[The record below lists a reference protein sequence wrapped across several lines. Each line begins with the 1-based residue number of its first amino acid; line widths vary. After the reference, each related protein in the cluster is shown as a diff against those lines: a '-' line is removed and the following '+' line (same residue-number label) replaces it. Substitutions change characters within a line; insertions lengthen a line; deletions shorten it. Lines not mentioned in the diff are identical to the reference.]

1 MKRRYCRRAHP
12 RAPYI
17 LLVIVIAAAGAYAA
31 GRMSRGYVQPAHT
44 SPTAAPESVQTET
57 IVLDAYSFY
66 AIQFGAFDN
75 DADARALTES
85 YVSRGAAGYVLTDTR
100 SRAIGAAYENRSDAD
115 KVCANLTAQGIDT
128 YVYTVSAPR
137 VELRVK
143 AEPSLISAIRAG
155 HETSLNAIS
164 RLSQIALE
172 LDKGT
177 LSVDDARGAVSAVG
191 DTAEDARNNLET
203 ALNGRTHAATS
214 GILSELSAARAA
226 CDAINQQSSQNTMA
240 FSAKIKYNVIDLMQR
255 HVQFMK
261 MLIQPAASA

>member
-1 MKRRYCRRAHP
+1 MKRRYCRRGHP

-85 YVSRGAAGYVLTDTR
+85 YLTR
-100 SRAIGAAYENRSDAD
+100 SRAIGAAYESRSDAD

-155 HETSLNAIS
+155 HEASLDAIS
-164 RLSQIALE
+164 RLSQTALE

-191 DTAEDARNNLET
+191 DTAENARINLET

-214 GILSELSAARAA
+214 GILSELSACSDA
-226 CDAINQQSSQNTMA
+226 CAAINQQSSQNTMA

>member
-1 MKRRYCRRAHP
+1 MKRRYCRRGHP

-100 SRAIGAAYENRSDAD
+100 SRAIGAAYETVPTRTRYAQISPRRALTRMSTRYPRRAWN
-115 KVCANLTAQGIDT
+115 CALRQNL
-128 YVYTVSAPR
+128 
-137 VELRVK
+137 
-143 AEPSLISAIRAG
+143 
-155 HETSLNAIS
+155 
-164 RLSQIALE
+164 RLSLRYAP
-172 LDKGT
+172 G
-177 LSVDDARGAVSAVG
+177 
-191 DTAEDARNNLET
+191 
-203 ALNGRTHAATS
+203 
-214 GILSELSAARAA
+214 
-226 CDAINQQSSQNTMA
+226 
-240 FSAKIKYNVIDLMQR
+240 
-255 HVQFMK
+255 MK
-261 MLIQPAASA
+261 RRLTR

>member
-1 MKRRYCRRAHP
+1 M
-12 RAPYI
+12 
-17 LLVIVIAAAGAYAA
+17 
-31 GRMSRGYVQPAHT
+31 
-44 SPTAAPESVQTET
+44 
-57 IVLDAYSFY
+57 
-66 AIQFGAFDN
+66 
-75 DADARALTES
+75 
-85 YVSRGAAGYVLTDTR
+85 LTDTR

-177 LSVDDARGAVSAVG
+177 LSVDDARGAVSAIG

-214 GILSELSAARAA
+214 GILSELSSARAA

>member
-1 MKRRYCRRAHP
+1 MKRRYCRRSRP
-12 RAPYI
+12 RAPYV
-17 LLVIVIAAAGAYAA
+17 LLIIVIAASCAYAA
-31 GRMSRGYVQPAHT
+31 GRMSRGDVQSSRIA
-44 SPTAAPESVQTET
+44 PTAAPESVQTEPV
-57 IVLDAYSFY
+57 VLDAYSFY

-75 DADARALTES
+75 DADAQALTES

-100 SRAIGAAYENRSDAD
+100 SRAIGAAYETRSDAD
-115 KVCANLTAQGIDT
+115 KLCANLTAQGIDT

-143 AEPSLISAIRAG
+143 AEQPLIAAIRAG
-155 HETSLNAIS
+155 HGASLDAIH

-172 LDKGT
+172 LDKGK
-177 LSVDDARGAVSAVG
+177 LSIDDARTAISGISDNAESARI
-191 DTAEDARNNLET
+191 DLES
-203 ALNGRTHAATS
+203 ALDGRTHAATS
-214 GILSELSAARAA
+214 GILSERSAARDA
-226 CDAINQQSSQNTMA
+226 CAAINQQSSQSALA